1 MATNAE
7 VAAAFEELAVL
18 SEILGANVFKVNAFR
33 KAARAVEALSGEAT
47 AMSVAELKEIDGLG
61 ASTAAKVHEFAE
73 KRSMAE
79 LEELRAQVPA
89 GLKEVLAIQGI
100 GPKTA
105 RALWLDAGVVD
116 LASLKKAI
124 EAGAVEKLP
133 RMGAKTIANMKE
145 AIAFAES
152 SRGRV
157 RIAEALPL
165 AERLVAELARLPFVE
180 RVAYAGS
187 LRRGKETIGDIDIL
201 ASSTDPATLME
212 AFRTRDEVAKV
223 LASGETKTSVMTTTG
238 VQVDLRVVPLDRFG
252 AALQYFTG
260 SKEHNVAL
268 RERAVARGFR
278 LNEYGLFRIG
288 GKVGKEGPVAD
299 DAEPAAAREEKDIYA
314 ALGLDWMEPTLRE
327 DRGEIAAFEHGAKHV
342 AVVTLGDIK
351 AELHSHTTASDGAM
365 SIDELVEAALARGFH
380 TIAITDHSKSQFQ
393 ANGLDEKRLRAH
405 IKAIHEA
412 RARHPKVRIWAGS
425 EVDILAD
432 GSLDYS
438 DELLAELDWVVA
450 SPHNALKQEPRA
462 ATDRLLRAIA
472 HPLVHVIGH
481 PTGRIVN
488 GRPGLEP
495 AMNEI
500 FAAAR
505 EHGTALEIN
514 AHHMRLDLRDVHVK
528 GAVDAGCMLAIDC
541 DVHGRED
548 FDELRYGI
556 LTAQRGWL
564 PKAQCLNCL
573 DRDALE
579 AWRVAR
585 RSAKPLGA
593 AKPQA
598 SLSS

>member
-33 KAARAVEALSGEAT
+33 KAARAVEGLAGEAT
-47 AMSVAELKEIDGLG
+47 AMSVVELKEIDGLG

-73 KRSMAE
+73 KKTMSE
-79 LEELRAQVPA
+79 LEELRAQVPP

-105 RALWLDAGVVD
+105 RALWVDAGVVD
-116 LASLKKAI
+116 LGSLKKAI
-124 EAGAVEKLP
+124 ESGAVAKLP
-133 RMGAKTIANMKE
+133 RMGAKTIANMTE

-157 RIAEALPL
+157 RIAEAMPL
-165 AERLVAELARLPFVE
+165 AERMVAELGRLPFVE

-201 ASSTDPATLME
+201 ASSKEPAKLME

-223 LASGETKTSVMTTTG
+223 LASGETKTSVQTTTG

-268 RERAVARGFR
+268 RERAIQRGFK
-278 LNEYGLFRIG
+278 LNEYGLFR
-288 GKVGKEGPVAD
+288 VGADGAVAD
-299 DAEPAAAREEKDIYA
+299 DAQPAAAREEKDIYA
-314 ALGLDWMEPTLRE
+314 ALGLDWMEPTMRE
-327 DRGEIAAFEHGAKHV
+327 DRGEIDAFEIGAKHV
-342 AVVTLGDIK
+342 AVVTLADIK

-365 SIDELVEAALARGFH
+365 SIDELVEAAAARGFH

-412 RARHPKVRIWAGS
+412 RARHPKMQIWAGS

-438 DELLAELDWVVA
+438 DDLLAELDWVVA

-462 ATDRLLRAIA
+462 ATDRLLKAIA

-495 AMNEI
+495 AMNEL
-500 FAAAR
+500 FAAAK

-548 FDELRYGI
+548 FDELRYGVM
-556 LTAQRGWL
+556 TAQRGWL
-564 PKAQCLNCL
+564 PRSQCLNCMDAKAL
-573 DRDALE
+573 D
-579 AWRVAR
+579 AWRR
-585 RSAKPLGA
+585 KKRG
-593 AKPQA
+593 
-598 SLSS
+598 

>member
-1 MATNAE
+1 MASNSF

-33 KAARAVEALSGEAT
+33 KAARAVEALPGEAT
-47 AMSVAELKEIDGLG
+47 AMPVAELKEVDGLG
-61 ASTAAKVHEFAE
+61 ASTAAKVHEFGE
-73 KRSMAE
+73 TGTMAE
-79 LEELRAQVPA
+79 LEELRAQVPK

-116 LASLKKAI
+116 LATLKKAI
-124 EAGAVEKLP
+124 ESGAVAKLP
-133 RMGAKTIANMKE
+133 RMGAKTIANMTE

-157 RIAEALPL
+157 RIAEALPV
-165 AERLVAELARLPFVE
+165 AERIVAELSRLPFVE

-201 ASSTDPATLME
+201 ASAKDPAKLME
-212 AFRTRDEVAKV
+212 AFRMRDEVAKV
-223 LASGETKTSVMTTTG
+223 LASGETKTSVQTATG

-252 AALQYFTG
+252 AALMYFTG

-268 RERAVARGFR
+268 RERAIHQGYK
-278 LNEYGLFRIG
+278 LNEYGLFRSDAHG
-288 GKVGKEGPVAD
+288 AVAEGAEPVA
-299 DAEPAAAREEKDIYA
+299 ALEEKDVYA
-314 ALGLDWMEPTLRE
+314 KLGLDWIEPTMRE
-327 DRGEIAAFEHGAKHV
+327 DRGEIDAFAHGAKHV
-342 AVVTLGDIK
+342 AVVTLADIK
-351 AELHSHTTASDGAM
+351 AELHSHTTASDGAL
-365 SIDELVEAALARGFH
+365 SIDELVDAAAARGFH

-393 ANGLDEKRLRAH
+393 ANGLDETRLRAH

-412 RARHPKVRIWAGS
+412 RKRHPKMQIWAGS
-425 EVDILAD
+425 EVDILSD
-432 GSLDYS
+432 GTLDYA
-438 DELLAELDWVVA
+438 DDLLAELDWVVA
-450 SPHNALKQEPRA
+450 SPHAALKQEPRV
-462 ATDRLLRAIA
+462 ATDRLLKAIA
-472 HPLVHVIGH
+472 HSLVHVIGH

-495 AMNEI
+495 AMNEL
-500 FAAAR
+500 FAAAK

-541 DVHGRED
+541 DVHGAED
-548 FDELRYGI
+548 FNELRYGV

-564 PKAQCLNCL
+564 PKSQCLNCL
-573 DRDALE
+573 DAKALD
-579 AWRVAR
+579 AWRKKKR
-585 RSAKPLGA
+585 
-593 AKPQA
+593 
-598 SLSS
+598 

>member
-33 KAARAVEALSGEAT
+33 KAARAVEGLPGEAA
-47 AMSVAELKEIDGLG
+47 AMSVVELKEIDGLG

-73 KRSMAE
+73 KKTMSE
-79 LEELRAQVPA
+79 LEELRAQVPP
-89 GLKEVLAIQGI
+89 GVKEVLAIQGI

-105 RALWLDAGVVD
+105 RALWVDAGVVD

-124 EAGAVEKLP
+124 ESGAVAKLP
-133 RMGAKTIANMKE
+133 RMGAKTIANMTE

-157 RIAEALPL
+157 RIAEAMPL
-165 AERLVAELARLPFVE
+165 AERMVAELGRLPFVE

-201 ASSTDPATLME
+201 ASSKEPAKLME

-223 LASGETKTSVMTTTG
+223 LASGETKTSVQTTTG

-268 RERAVARGFR
+268 RERAISRGFK
-278 LNEYGLFRIG
+278 LNEYGLF
-288 GKVGKEGPVAD
+288 KVGADGAVAD
-299 DAEPAAAREEKDIYA
+299 GAEPAAAREEKDIYA
-314 ALGLDWMEPTLRE
+314 ALGLDWMEPTMRE
-327 DRGEIAAFEHGAKHV
+327 DRGEIAAFEIGAKH
-342 AVVTLGDIK
+342 ATVVTLADIK

-365 SIDELVEAALARGFH
+365 SIDELVERAAARGFH

-393 ANGLDEKRLRAH
+393 ANGLDETRLRAH

-412 RARHPKVRIWAGS
+412 RKRHPNMQIWAGS
-425 EVDILAD
+425 EVDILSD
-432 GSLDYS
+432 GTLDYA
-438 DELLAELDWVVA
+438 DDLLAELDWVVA
-450 SPHNALKQEPRA
+450 SPHAALKQEPRA
-462 ATDRLLRAIA
+462 ATDRLLKAIA

-495 AMNEI
+495 AMNEL
-500 FAAAR
+500 FAAAK

-541 DVHGRED
+541 DVHGSED
-548 FDELRYGI
+548 FDELRYGVM
-556 LTAQRGWL
+556 TAQRGWL
-564 PKAQCLNCL
+564 PKARCLNCMDAKAL
-573 DRDALE
+573 D
-579 AWRVAR
+579 AWRR
-585 RSAKPLGA
+585 RKRG
-593 AKPQA
+593 
-598 SLSS
+598 

>member
-33 KAARAVEALSGEAT
+33 KAARAVEGLPGEAA
-47 AMSVAELKEIDGLG
+47 AMSVVELKEIDGLG

-73 KRSMAE
+73 KKTMSE
-79 LEELRAQVPA
+79 LEELRAQVPP
-89 GLKEVLAIQGI
+89 GVKEVLAIQGI

-105 RALWLDAGVVD
+105 RALWVDAGVVD

-124 EAGAVEKLP
+124 ESGAVAKLP
-133 RMGAKTIANMKE
+133 RMGAKTIANMTE

-157 RIAEALPL
+157 RIAEAMPL
-165 AERLVAELARLPFVE
+165 AERMVAELGRLPFVE

-201 ASSTDPATLME
+201 ASSKEPAKLME

-223 LASGETKTSVMTTTG
+223 LASGETKTSVQTTTG

-268 RERAVARGFR
+268 RERAISRGFK
-278 LNEYGLFRIG
+278 LNEYGLF
-288 GKVGKEGPVAD
+288 KVGADGAVAD
-299 DAEPAAAREEKDIYA
+299 GAEPAAAREEKDIYA
-314 ALGLDWMEPTLRE
+314 ALGLDWMEPTMRE
-327 DRGEIAAFEHGAKHV
+327 DRGEIAAFEIGAKH
-342 AVVTLGDIK
+342 ATVVTLADIK

-365 SIDELVEAALARGFH
+365 SIDELVERAATRGFH

-393 ANGLDEKRLRAH
+393 ANGLDEERLRAH

-412 RARHPKVRIWAGS
+412 RKRHPNMQIWAGS
-425 EVDILAD
+425 EVDILSD
-432 GSLDYS
+432 GTLDYA
-438 DELLAELDWVVA
+438 DDLLAELDWVVA
-450 SPHNALKQEPRA
+450 SPHAALKQEPRA
-462 ATDRLLRAIA
+462 ATDRLLKAIA

-495 AMNEI
+495 AMNEL
-500 FAAAR
+500 FAAAK

-541 DVHGRED
+541 DVHGSED
-548 FDELRYGI
+548 FDELRYGVM
-556 LTAQRGWL
+556 TAQRGWL
-564 PKAQCLNCL
+564 PKARCLNCMDAKAL
-573 DRDALE
+573 D
-579 AWRVAR
+579 AWRR
-585 RSAKPLGA
+585 RKRG
-593 AKPQA
+593 
-598 SLSS
+598 

>member
-1 MATNAE
+1 MASNAE

-47 AMSVAELKEIDGLG
+47 AMSVVELKGIDGLG

-73 KRSMAE
+73 TTTMSE

-124 EAGAVEKLP
+124 DSGAVEKLP

-165 AERLVAELARLPFVE
+165 AERMVAELGRLPFVE

-201 ASSTDPATLME
+201 ASSTEPAKLME
-212 AFRTRDEVAKV
+212 AFRARDEVAKV
-223 LASGETKTSVMTTTG
+223 LASGETKTSVQTASG

-268 RERAVARGFR
+268 RERAIARGFK
-278 LNEYGLFRIG
+278 LNEYGLF
-288 GKVGKEGPVAD
+288 KVGADGAVAD
-299 DAEPAAAREEKDIYA
+299 GAEPAAAREERDIYA
-314 ALGLDWMEPTLRE
+314 ALGLDWMEPTMRE
-327 DRGEIAAFEHGAKHV
+327 DRGEIRAFDIEAPGHGAKHV
-342 AVVTLGDIK
+342 AVVTLADIK

-365 SIDELVEAALARGFH
+365 SIDELIEAAAARGFH
-380 TIAITDHSKSQFQ
+380 NIAITDHSKSQFQ
-393 ANGLDEKRLRAH
+393 ANGLDDKRLRAH
-405 IKAIHEA
+405 IEAIHEA
-412 RARHPKVRIWAGS
+412 RRRHATMQIWAGS

-432 GSLDYS
+432 GSLDYG
-438 DELLAELDWVVA
+438 DDLLAELDWVVA

-462 ATDRLLRAIA
+462 ATDRLLKAIA

-495 AMNEI
+495 AMNEL
-500 FAAAR
+500 FAAAKD
-505 EHGTALEIN
+505 HGTALEIN
-514 AHHMRLDLRDVHVK
+514 AHHMRLDLRDVHVR

-548 FDELRYGI
+548 FDELRYGVM
-556 LTAQRGWL
+556 TAQRGWL
-564 PKAQCLNCL
+564 PKAQCLNCMDAKAL
-573 DRDALE
+573 D
-579 AWRVAR
+579 AWRR
-585 RSAKPLGA
+585 KKR
-593 AKPQA
+593 
-598 SLSS
+598 

>member
-33 KAARAVEALSGEAT
+33 KAARAVEGLPGEAA
-47 AMSVAELKEIDGLG
+47 AMSVVELKEIDGLG

-73 KRSMAE
+73 KKTMSE
-79 LEELRAQVPA
+79 LEELRAQVPP
-89 GLKEVLAIQGI
+89 GVKEVLAIQGI

-105 RALWLDAGVVD
+105 RALWVDAGVVD

-124 EAGAVEKLP
+124 ESGAVAKLP
-133 RMGAKTIANMKE
+133 RMGAKTIANMTE

-157 RIAEALPL
+157 RIAEAMPL
-165 AERLVAELARLPFVE
+165 AERMAAELGRLPFVE

-201 ASSTDPATLME
+201 ASSREPSKLME

-223 LASGETKTSVMTTTG
+223 LASGETKTSVQTTTG

-268 RERAVARGFR
+268 RERAISRGFK
-278 LNEYGLFRIG
+278 LNEYGLF
-288 GKVGKEGPVAD
+288 KVGADGAVAD
-299 DAEPAAAREEKDIYA
+299 GAEPAAAREEKDIYA
-314 ALGLDWMEPTLRE
+314 ALGLDWMEPTMRE
-327 DRGEIAAFEHGAKHV
+327 DRGEIAAFETGAKHV
-342 AVVTLGDIK
+342 AVVTLADIK

-412 RARHPKVRIWAGS
+412 RARHPKIQIWAGS
-425 EVDILAD
+425 EVDILSD

-438 DELLAELDWVVA
+438 DDLLAELDWVVA
-450 SPHNALKQEPRA
+450 SPHAALKQEPRA
-462 ATDRLLRAIA
+462 ATDRLLKAIA
-472 HPLVHVIGH
+472 HRLVHVIGH

-495 AMNEI
+495 AMNEL
-500 FAAAR
+500 FAAAK

-548 FDELRYGI
+548 FDELRYGVM
-556 LTAQRGWL
+556 TAQRGWL
-564 PKAQCLNCL
+564 PKTQCLNCMDAKSL
-573 DRDALE
+573 D
-579 AWRVAR
+579 AWR
-585 RSAKPLGA
+585 RS
-593 AKPQA
+593 
-598 SLSS
+598 

>member
-33 KAARAVEALSGEAT
+33 KAARAVEALPGEAA
-47 AMSVAELKEIDGLG
+47 AMSVVELKGIDGLG

-73 KRSMAE
+73 KKTMSE
-79 LEELRAQVPA
+79 LEELRAQVPP
-89 GLKEVLAIQGI
+89 GLKEVLGIQGI
-100 GPKTA
+100 GPTTA
-105 RALWLDAGVVD
+105 RALWVDAGVVD
-116 LASLKKAI
+116 LASLKLAI
-124 EAGAVEKLP
+124 ESGAVAKLP
-133 RMGAKTIANMKE
+133 RMGAKTIANMTE

-157 RIAEALPL
+157 RIAEAMPL
-165 AERLVAELARLPFVE
+165 AERMVAELGRLPFVE

-201 ASSTDPATLME
+201 ASAKEPARLME

-223 LASGETKTSVMTTTG
+223 LASGETKTSVQTTTG

-268 RERAVARGFR
+268 RERAIQRGFK
-278 LNEYGLFRIG
+278 LNEYGLFP
-288 GKVGKEGPVAD
+288 VGKDGAVAD
-299 DAEPAAAREEKDIYA
+299 DAQPAAARDEKDIYA
-314 ALGLDWMEPTLRE
+314 ALGLDWMEPTMRE
-327 DRGEIAAFEHGAKHV
+327 DRGELDAFAHGAKHV
-342 AVVTLGDIK
+342 AVVTLADIK

-365 SIDELVEAALARGFH
+365 SIDELVAMAAARGFH

-393 ANGLDEKRLRAH
+393 ANGLDETRLRAH

-412 RARHPKVRIWAGS
+412 RARHPKIQIWAGS
-425 EVDILAD
+425 EVDILSD
-432 GSLDYS
+432 GTLDYA
-438 DELLAELDWVVA
+438 DDLLAELDWVVA
-450 SPHNALKQEPRA
+450 SPHAALKQEPRL
-462 ATDRLLRAIA
+462 ATDRLLKAIA

-495 AMNEI
+495 AMNEL
-500 FAAAR
+500 FAAAK

-541 DVHGRED
+541 DVHGAED
-548 FDELRYGI
+548 FNELRYGV

-564 PKAQCLNCL
+564 PASQCLNCMDAKAL
-573 DRDALE
+573 D
-579 AWRVAR
+579 AWRR
-585 RSAKPLGA
+585 KKR
-593 AKPQA
+593 
-598 SLSS
+598 